1 MKMFRTSE
9 LSPRTPTKKH
19 LQTPPGWRMKAFNDS
34 FPNTVREMASSF
46 SVTEKLTAPTSGHDE
61 HSQTGILTWGL
72 QPRSRLP
79 GSWPVAVGV
88 CSPLQ
93 WRNRPRFPRG
103 SRTPGCGEDGHRVH
117 RFSKNTKL
125 IRPNHQ
131 FAK

>member
-9 LSPRTPTKKH
+9 LSPRTPTKKR

-93 WRNRPRFPRG
+93 WRNRPRFSRG
-103 SRTPGCGEDGHRVH
+103 SQT
-117 RFSKNTKL
+117 FSCE
-125 IRPNHQ
+125 
-131 FAK
+131 AG